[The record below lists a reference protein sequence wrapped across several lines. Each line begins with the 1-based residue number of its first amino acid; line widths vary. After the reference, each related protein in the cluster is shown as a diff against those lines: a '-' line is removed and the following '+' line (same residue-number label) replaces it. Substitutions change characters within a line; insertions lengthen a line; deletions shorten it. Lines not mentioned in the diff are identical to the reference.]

1 MKQCIRSVVAAVIA
15 IITAAALAGCGT
27 GGAGNIH
34 MDSVKDAADRLVKA
48 IASGDAKT
56 IMTTMSKDT
65 QSRIKLL
72 KVKPD
77 KPVTDV
83 KVSSVS
89 DHRATIAYKIAGK
102 SMTTK
107 IGFELQV
114 DNNGEPHYYVEDI
127 PFVWANAPDTKIG
140 GVTIPYLADNAP
152 QAYVL
157 PGEYHITYEDD
168 VASVDTNA
176 PLGLAAAVNFETDKT
191 NHSDY
196 VSRNGINLFTVAK
209 QGKGYKQA
217 LSNALDDIVNQQD
230 CAYVT
235 WDNKAPACEAAFGTD
250 SEVDISQVTVMPG
263 SRLDDPTFSGTVRLA
278 ILPGG
283 SYLVDPG
290 EEVVVKEVDINQL
303 EPVVTVQA
311 PADSEQGVV
320 TLTVELTGIDSVIH
334 QLERETA

>member
-1 MKQCIRSVVAAVIA
+1 MLFRS
-15 IITAAALAGCGT
+15 
-27 GGAGNIH
+27 
-34 MDSVKDAADRLVKA
+34 
-48 IASGDAKT
+48 
-56 IMTTMSKDT
+56 
-65 QSRIKLL
+65 
-72 KVKPD
+72 
-77 KPVTDV
+77 
-83 KVSSVS
+83 
-89 DHRATIAYKIAGK
+89 
-102 SMTTK
+102 
-107 IGFELQV
+107 
-114 DNNGEPHYYVEDI
+114 
-127 PFVWANAPDTKIG
+127 
-140 GVTIPYLADNAP
+140 
-152 QAYVL
+152 YVL

-290 EEVVVKEVDINQL
+290 EEVVVKEADINQL
-303 EPVVTVQA
+303 EPEVTVQA

-320 TLTVELTGIDSVIH
+320 TLTVELTGIDSVIQIGRAH
-334 QLERETA
+334 V